1 MIYIDTI
8 YFPRAYQPGE
18 SYNYESLSYP
28 NIVFVNKNFREMI
41 CKEITILY
49 GNNGSGKSTI
59 LNLIG
64 EKIGVQRNKPLYK
77 NKEYVQTQYGMEE
90 IPYFDDF
97 LEEMSIKKAT
107 DELERKIEL
116 PSIRKLIS
124 SEDVFKLANDNIKHN
139 NNSIIEIEEAR
150 EKKQLKREGYYFNS
164 LDDYD
169 RLVQWNEARKTSE
182 YQYAKKHSSEKKKI
196 NSNGETALEYFNKIF
211 ESDGLYLIDE
221 PENCLSPIF
230 QIELMKIINECAKYC
245 NCQFIIATHSPLI
258 LSLPNAVIYDLD
270 ASPVM
275 TSNWYNLPNVKLYFD
290 FFYMNKDKFGK

>member
-1 MIYIDTI
+1 MIFII
-8 YFPRAYQPGE
+8 FE
-18 SYNYESLSYP
+18 
-28 NIVFVNKNFREMI
+28 
-41 CKEITILY
+41 
-49 GNNGSGKSTI
+49 
-59 LNLIG
+59 
-64 EKIGVQRNKPLYK
+64 
-77 NKEYVQTQYGMEE
+77 
-90 IPYFDDF
+90 
-97 LEEMSIKKAT
+97 
-107 DELERKIEL
+107 
-116 PSIRKLIS
+116 
-124 SEDVFKLANDNIKHN
+124 
-139 NNSIIEIEEAR
+139 IIEIEEAR
-150 EKKQLKREGYYFNS
+150 EKKKQLKREGYYFNS

-270 ASPVM
+270 ASPVV
-275 TSNWYNLPNVKLYFD
+275 TSNWYNLPNVKLVRATYLNVFD
-290 FFYMNKDKFGK
+290 IMNADAIVFSEAAVKATEDWLMGEEK